1 MDWNT
6 AREGDRRDGVG
17 IIEGREDR
25 AMQDVGKLFEM
36 AMELSRDEQ
45 IDLAERLW
53 ANASGPIDPDIEAAW
68 KEEIARRIERL
79 DQ

>member
-1 MDWNT
+1 
-6 AREGDRRDGVG
+6 
-17 IIEGREDR
+17 
-25 AMQDVGKLFEM
+25 MQDVGKLFEM

-79 DQ
+79 DQGQERTIPWEEVKRELDADPGNDM